1 MTINETRR
9 VVMWLVAL
17 FMGFIAGT
25 LILVIVSL
33 VRENPVWN
41 DRVPNATLMLALV
54 IGWAFT
60 TWLMLRRADGILTVI
75 QRGFL
80 IGVVEWI
87 LIGLLMTVLSSG
99 LIPTPGADP
108 GMPRAS
114 WEPDSRRVPLDVLA
128 TTMRYSV
135 WTALAAMCLAGW
147 GTAFVTARVYRRA
160 VTRRATGASRR

>member
-41 DRVPNATLMLALV
+41 DRVPNATLVLALI
-54 IGWAFT
+54 IGWAFA

-99 LIPTPGADP
+99 RIPTPGADQ
-108 GMPRAS
+108 GMPHAS
-114 WEPDSRRVPLDVLA
+114 WEPDNRQVPLGVLA
-128 TTMRYSV
+128 ATMRNSV
-135 WTALAAMCLAGW
+135 WTALAALCLAGW
-147 GTAFVTARVYRRA
+147 GTAFVTARIYRRA
-160 VTRRATGASRR
+160 LARRGTHDSAR